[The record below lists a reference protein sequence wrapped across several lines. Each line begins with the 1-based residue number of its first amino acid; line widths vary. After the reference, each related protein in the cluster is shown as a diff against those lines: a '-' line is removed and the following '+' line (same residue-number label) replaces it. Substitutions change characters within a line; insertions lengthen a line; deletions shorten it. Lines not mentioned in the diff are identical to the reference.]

1 MNYLLNPFHF
11 LIQYLITC
19 IYKMSQ
25 RTDIY
30 TLTGKKIGVITQG
43 VAEPYTLT
51 GKKIVKQPVSE
62 NVSKTDS
69 KVEEKKE
76 LN

>member
-1 MNYLLNPFHF
+1 
-11 LIQYLITC
+11 
-19 IYKMSQ
+19 MSQ